1 MATGRIRLAADNRG
15 DTFADFCEFRE
26 AAAGIPSR
34 FLGER

>member
-26 AAAGIPSR
+26 AAGIPSR